1 MKTTEHLQEA
11 LNIITKSNNIKV
23 SFNVPVND
31 HYSNVYHILIH
42 ESNAMVIIHESN
54 AKVISDLIEAGFS
67 LSMTPKGLSV
77 NKY

>member
-11 LNIITKSNNIKV
+11 LNIIPKSNSIKV
-23 SFNVPVND
+23 SFNVPVSD
-31 HYSNVYHILIH
+31 HYSNVYHIL
-42 ESNAMVIIHESN
+42 IHESN